1 MTSLK
6 LSRSLLHPSS
16 TDHGTIVQSDE
27 LAVVA
32 KSDGEISVIVPEGAE
47 EAELHPRQ
55 VALAV
60 CAMRLHDEDFMR
72 DLLELLDEEDFFE
85 DEENGFFPSDED
97 EGEE

>member
-1 MTSLK
+1 MTTLK

-32 KSDGEISVIVPEGAE
+32 KSDGEIAVIVPDGVE

-60 CAMRLHDEDFMR
+60 CAMRLHDEDFLR

-85 DEENGFFPSDED
+85 DEDGQGDFFDEED
-97 EGEE
+97 D